1 MICDDVSRPV
11 GHGWIPAAC
20 GPKLMAY
27 FQRERDMDA
36 MPRAEDGCWTP
47 LRLIEALAARGDAP
61 AVLAMQG
68 EVAVPVPAARLAED
82 ARRLACGLVAAGMAP
97 GEAVGLHAP
106 NSPDWIAVRLAIG
119 ATGALP
125 MAIDDLTETA
135 SAEAIIAGAGCR
147 WVFASAAHAAELQP
161 RAGVRVVLVD
171 RPEDAAGWH
180 ALRAGT
186 AGPLP
191 APAPDAPALIVATSG
206 TTGAPKLF
214 TLTHANLTANLR
226 GVLAQG
232 LIGAGDRMLVPLPLH
247 HVYPFLVGLMTPVAA
262 GATIILPEAV
272 TGPLLVQAL
281 KGGRA
286 TIMIGVPRLYVA
298 LLTGLQARV
307 ASRGRAAR
315 LVFAG
320 LLEVATALRKGGLD
334 VGRRLFGTLHA
345 QMAPELRLMVS
356 GGAKLDAESTWMLE
370 ALGWRVASGYGLAE
384 TASLFTGNTP
394 AAQRVG
400 SEGRPIAAGT
410 RIRIAAPDALGIGEI
425 ELHGP
430 NVFDGY
436 RDNPEANAAAFT
448 ADGWFRTGDLG
459 RLDTDGFLHVT
470 GRSKELIV
478 LGGGK
483 NVMPEEVEA
492 AYAADP
498 AVAEIAVLERAGA
511 LVAVVLP
518 DAAALRAAGNSRP
531 EDVVRVAL
539 AAAGQDLPSYQRLA
553 GYVLARAPLPRT
565 RLGKIQRFLLP
576 ALYEDLLSGRAVA
589 APAPLDQADA
599 ALVAM
604 PGAREVWDILKTR
617 YPGKP
622 VAPDASPS
630 LDLGIDS
637 LEWMSLAVEIES
649 RIGLRLTEEEMA
661 GMTTLRA
668 LLERATD
675 GAPAPPARDPAA
687 LAAEVAA
694 GTAPPSPLVFP
705 LRAAGWALA
714 RGIGRAM
721 FDLRAT
727 GIDHVPRRGAFV
739 IVANHVSD
747 LDPGLVAAALP
758 FSAARRLWWSGAVER
773 LFMNRAARAFSRTF
787 QVFPVEERAPGQA
800 IAMARAVLARGDGL
814 VWFPESWRSPDGQ
827 LQRFLPGIGLVLD
840 GMADVTVVPAHI
852 TGAFEAMP
860 RDARLPRR
868 HPVHIAFGVPV
879 TVAALAGDA
888 TDPRQR
894 AEHLAAALRDRVAAM
909 APVPTPTP

>member
-1 MICDDVSRPV
+1 
-11 GHGWIPAAC
+11 
-20 GPKLMAY
+20 
-27 FQRERDMDA
+27 
-36 MPRAEDGCWTP
+36 MPRADDGCWTP
-47 LRLIEALAARGDAP
+47 LRLIAALEARGDAP

-68 EVAVPVPAARLAED
+68 DRATPVPAARLAED
-82 ARRLACGLVAAGMAP
+82 ARRLACGLIAAGMAP
-97 GEAVGLHAP
+97 AEPVALHAP
-106 NSPDWIAVRLAIG
+106 NSADWIAVRLAIG

-135 SAEAIIAGAGCR
+135 AAEGVIAGAGCR
-147 WVFASAAHAAELQP
+147 WVFASAAHAAEMQP
-161 RAGVRVVLVD
+161 RDGLRVVLVD
-171 RPEDAAGWH
+171 RPADAAGWH
-180 ALRAGT
+180 ALRA
-186 AGPLP
+186 ASPGPLP
-191 APAPDAPALIVATSG
+191 APAPDDPAMIVATSG
-206 TTGAPKLF
+206 TTGTPKLF

-232 LIGAGDRMLVPLPLH
+232 LIGSADRMLVPLPLH
-247 HVYPFLVGLMTPVAA
+247 HVYPFLVGLMTPIAA
-262 GATIILPEAV
+262 GATVILPEAV

-298 LLTGLQARV
+298 LLAGLRARV
-307 ASRGRAAR
+307 AARGRAAQ

-320 LLEVATALRKGGLD
+320 LLEVATALRKGGVD
-334 VGRRLFGTLHA
+334 VGRHLFGSLHA
-345 QMAPELRLMVS
+345 QMAPDLRLMVS
-356 GGAKLDAESTWMLE
+356 GGAKLDADSTWMLE

-394 AAQRVG
+394 GAQRVG

-410 RIRIAAPDALGIGEI
+410 QVRIAAPDALGIGEI

-470 GRSKELIV
+470 GRSKEMIV

-492 AYAADP
+492 AYAAHP
-498 AVAEIAVLERAGA
+498 AVKEIAVLERAGA

-518 DAAALRAAGNSRP
+518 DAAALRGTGNMRP
-531 EDVVRVAL
+531 EDVLRVAL
-539 AAAGQDLPSYQRLA
+539 TAAAQDLPSYQRLA
-553 GYVLARAPLPRT
+553 GYVLAREPLPRT
-565 RLGKIQRFLLP
+565 RLGKLQRFRLP
-576 ALYEDLLSGRAVA
+576 ALYDDLLSGRAAA
-589 APAPLDQADA
+589 APVPLNEADA

-604 PGAREVWDILKTR
+604 PGAREVWEILKAR

-622 VAPDASPS
+622 VAPDASPA

-637 LEWMSLAVEIES
+637 LEWISLAMEIES
-649 RIGLRLTEEEMA
+649 RIGLRLTEDEMA
-661 GMTTLRA
+661 GMDSLRA
-668 LLERATD
+668 LLQRATD
-675 GAPAPPARDPAA
+675 GAPAPVPRDPAQV
-687 LAAEVAA
+687 AAEVAA
-694 GTAPPSPLVFP
+694 ATTPPSPLVFP

-727 GIDHVPRRGAFV
+727 GAEAVPPSGPFV

-758 FSAARRLWWSGAVER
+758 FGAARRLWWAGAAER
-773 LFMNRAARAFSRTF
+773 LFANRFARGFSRTF
-787 QVFPVEERAPGQA
+787 QVFPVEERAPAQA
-800 IAMARAVLARGDGL
+800 IAMARALLARGDGL
-814 VWFPESWRSPDGQ
+814 VWFPESWRSPDGR

-840 GMADVTVVPAHI
+840 GMADVTVIPAHI
-852 TGAFEAMP
+852 AGAFEAMP

-868 HPVHIAFGVPV
+868 HPVRLVFGAPV
-879 TVAALAGDA
+879 QAGALASDAADARQRAEAMAETLRGLVAALAGA
-888 TDPRQR
+888 QPPS
-894 AEHLAAALRDRVAAM
+894 H
-909 APVPTPTP
+909 

>member
-1 MICDDVSRPV
+1 MPREGLDSSAVRPV
-11 GHGWIPAAC
+11 MQHQAGQGRPME
-20 GPKLMAY
+20 PT
-27 FQRERDMDA
+27 Q
-36 MPRAEDGCWTP
+36 CWTP
-47 LRLIEALAARGDAP
+47 GRLIAALEARGEAP
-61 AVLAMQG
+61 AIIAMQG
-68 EVAVPVPAARLAED
+68 ESPATWPAAAIARE
-82 ARRLACGLVAAGMAP
+82 ARRLASGLVAAGLAP
-97 GEAVGLHAP
+97 GDPVAIHAP
-106 NSPDWIAVRLAIG
+106 NSPDWIVVRLAIA

-135 SAEAIIAGAGCR
+135 TAETIIAGAGCR
-147 WVFASAAHAAELQP
+147 WLFASAAHAAELQL
-161 RAGVRVVLVD
+161 REGLRVVLLD
-171 RPEDAAGWH
+171 RPDDADGWH
-180 ALRAGT
+180 ALRAD
-186 AGPLP
+186 APGPLP
-191 APAPDAPALIVATSG
+191 DSPPDAPALVVATSG

-214 TLTHANLTANLR
+214 TLTHANLTANLD

-247 HVYPFLVGLMTPVAA
+247 HVYPFLVGLMTPIAA

-298 LLTGLQARV
+298 LLAGLQARV
-307 ASRGRAAR
+307 AARGRVAAA
-315 LVFAG
+315 VFAG
-320 LLEVATALRKGGLD
+320 LLEVATALRKGGVD
-334 VGRRLFGTLHA
+334 VGRRLFGSLHA

-410 RIRIAAPDALGIGEI
+410 QIRIAAPDPLGIGEI
-425 ELHGP
+425 ELRGP

-436 RDNPEANAAAFT
+436 RDNAEANAAAFT

-492 AYAADP
+492 AYAAHP
-498 AVAEIAVLERAGA
+498 AVAEIAVLERDGA
-511 LVAVVLP
+511 LVAIVLP
-518 DAAALRAAGNSRP
+518 DAGALRAAGNARP
-531 EDVVRVAL
+531 EDMLRVAL
-539 AAAGQDLPSYQRLA
+539 TAAAQDLPAYQRLA
-553 GYVLARAPLPRT
+553 GYVLGRDPLPRT
-565 RLGKIQRFLLP
+565 RLGKIQRFRLR
-576 ALYEDLLSGRAVA
+576 ALYDDLLAGRGAA
-589 APAPLDQADA
+589 APAPLSEADA

-604 PGAREVWDILKTR
+604 PGAAEVWEILKAR
-617 YPGKP
+617 YPAKP

-637 LEWMSLAVEIES
+637 LEWLSLAMEIEA
-649 RIGLRLTEEEMA
+649 RTGLRLTEDEMA
-661 GMTTLRA
+661 EMATIRA
-668 LLERATD
+668 LLERAGS
-675 GAPAPPARDPAA
+675 GAPPPPPRDPAV

-694 GTAPPSPLVFP
+694 ATTPPSPLLLPVRF
-705 LRAAGWALA
+705 AGWAAA

-721 FDLRAT
+721 FDLRAAGT
-727 GIDHVPRRGAFV
+727 QGIPRTGAFV

-758 FSAARRLWWSGAVER
+758 FGLTRRLWWSGAAER
-773 LFMNRAARAFSRTF
+773 LFVNRAARGFSRTF
-787 QVFPVEERAPGQA
+787 QVFPVEERAPAQA

-814 VWFPESWRSPDGQ
+814 VWFPESWRSPDGL

-840 GMADVTVVPAHI
+840 GMDDVTVIPAHI
-852 TGAFEAMP
+852 AGAFEAMP

-868 HPVHIAFGVPV
+868 HPVRIAFGPPV
-879 TVAALAGDA
+879 RAAALPGDA
-888 TDPRQR
+888 PDPRQR
-894 AEHLAAALRDRVAAM
+894 AEAMAAALHGLVAQA
-909 APVPTPTP
+909 ARGPALPG

>member
-1 MICDDVSRPV
+1 MNPT
-11 GHGWIPAAC
+11 
-20 GPKLMAY
+20 
-27 FQRERDMDA
+27 Q
-36 MPRAEDGCWTP
+36 CWTP
-47 LRLIEALAARGDAP
+47 GRLVAALEALGQAPAILAMRGDEAT
-61 AVLAMQG
+61 AWSAAT
-68 EVAVPVPAARLAED
+68 VAQE
-82 ARRLACGLVAAGMAP
+82 ARRLATGLRAAGLAP
-97 GEAVGLHAP
+97 GQVVAIHAP
-106 NSPDWIAVRLAIG
+106 NSPDWIIVRLAI
-119 ATGALP
+119 AVAGALP
-125 MAIDDLTETA
+125 MAIDDLTDTATAET
-135 SAEAIIAGAGCR
+135 IIASAGCR
-147 WVFASAAHAAELQP
+147 WLFASAAHAAGLQQ
-161 RAGVRVVLVD
+161 REGLRVVLVD
-171 RPEDAAGWH
+171 RPDAPDGWH
-180 ALRAGT
+180 ALRAESP
-186 AGPLP
+186 GPLP
-191 APAPDAPALIVATSG
+191 ACAPDDAALIVATSG

-214 TLTHANLTANLR
+214 TLTHANLTANLH

-247 HVYPFLVGLMTPVAA
+247 HVYPFLVGLMTPIAA

-272 TGPLLVQAL
+272 TGPQLVQAL

-298 LLTGLQARV
+298 LLAGLRARV
-307 ASRGRAAR
+307 AARGRIPAAI
-315 LVFAG
+315 FAG
-320 LLEVATALRKGGLD
+320 LLEVATALRKGGVN

-356 GGAKLDAESTWMLE
+356 GGAKLDADSTWMLE

-410 RIRIAAPDALGIGEI
+410 QIRIAAPDPIGIGEI
-425 ELHGP
+425 ELRGP
-430 NVFDGY
+430 NIFDGY

-492 AYAADP
+492 AYAAHP
-498 AVAEIAVLERAGA
+498 AVAEIAVLERDGA
-511 LVAVVLP
+511 LVAIVLP
-518 DAAALRAAGNSRP
+518 DAAALRAAGSARP
-531 EDVVRVAL
+531 EDVLRVAL
-539 AAAGQDLPSYQRLA
+539 VAAAQELPAYQRLA
-553 GYVLARAPLPRT
+553 GYVLARDPLPRT
-565 RLGKIQRFLLP
+565 RLGKIQRFRLRG
-576 ALYEDLLSGRAVA
+576 LYDDLLAGRGA
-589 APAPLDQADA
+589 ATPAPLSEADA
-599 ALVAM
+599 ALVAL
-604 PGAREVWDILKTR
+604 PGAAEVWHILKAR

-622 VAPDASPS
+622 VAPDASPA

-637 LEWMSLAVEIES
+637 LEWLSLAMEIEA
-649 RIGLRLTEEEMA
+649 RTGLRLTEDEMA
-661 GMTTLRA
+661 GMATIRA
-668 LLERATD
+668 LLLRASD
-675 GAPAPPARDPAA
+675 GAPAPAPRDTAL

-694 GTAPPSPLVFP
+694 ATTPPSPLVFP
-705 LRAAGWALA
+705 LRAAGWAAA

-727 GIDHVPRRGAFV
+727 GAEAIPRGGPFV

-758 FSAARRLWWSGAVER
+758 FARARRLWWSGAVER
-773 LFMNRAARAFSRTF
+773 LFVNRFARGFSRAF
-787 QVFPVEERAPGQA
+787 QVFPVDERAPAQA

-840 GMADVTVVPAHI
+840 GMAEVMVVPAHI
-852 TGAFEAMP
+852 EGAFEAMP

-868 HPVHIAFGVPV
+868 HPVRVAFGAPV
-879 TVAALAGDA
+879 RAGALMSDA
-888 TDPRQR
+888 PDARQR
-894 AEHLAAALRDRVAAM
+894 AEAMAAALHELVAATAQAR
-909 APVPTPTP
+909 APGSPAA

>member
-1 MICDDVSRPV
+1 M
-11 GHGWIPAAC
+11 GTT
-20 GPKLMAY
+20 
-27 FQRERDMDA
+27 
-36 MPRAEDGCWTP
+36 PRGDDGCWTP
-47 LRLIEALAARGDAP
+47 LRLIAALEARGDAP
-61 AVLAMQG
+61 GILAMHG
-68 EVAVPVPAARLAED
+68 EAATPWPAAALGQQARL
-82 ARRLACGLVAAGMAP
+82 LACGLAAAGMAP
-97 GEAVGLHAP
+97 GEPVALHAP
-106 NSPDWIAVRLAIG
+106 NSPDWIVVRLALG

-135 SAEAIIAGAGCR
+135 TAQAIIAGAGCR
-147 WVFASAAHAAELQP
+147 WVFASAAHAAELQA
-161 RAGVRVVLVD
+161 REGVRIVLVD
-171 RPEDAAGWH
+171 RPDDADGWR
-180 ALRAGT
+180 ALRADAPT
-186 AGPLP
+186 ALP
-191 APAPDAPALIVATSG
+191 VPSPDDPALIVATSG

-214 TLTHANLTANLR
+214 TLTHANLTANLA
-226 GVLAQG
+226 GVLAKG
-232 LIGAGDRMLVPLPLH
+232 LIGSGDRMLVPLPLH
-247 HVYPFLVGLMTPVAA
+247 HVYPFLVGLMTPIAA

-281 KGGRA
+281 KSGRA
-286 TIMIGVPRLYVA
+286 TIMVGVPRLYVA
-298 LLTGLQARV
+298 LLAGLQARV

-334 VGRRLFGTLHA
+334 IGRRLFGTLHA
-345 QMAPELRLMVS
+345 QMAPDLRLMVS

-410 RIRIAAPDALGIGEI
+410 QARIASPDALGIGEI
-425 ELHGP
+425 ELRGP

-448 ADGWFRTGDLG
+448 ADGWFRSGDLG

-470 GRSKELIV
+470 GRSKEMLV

-492 AYAADP
+492 AYGVHP
-498 AVAEIAVLERAGA
+498 AVKEIAVLERAGA

-518 DAAALRAAGNSRP
+518 DAAALRGAGNARP
-531 EDVVRVAL
+531 EDVLRVAL
-539 AAAGQDLPSYQRLA
+539 TAAAQDLPSYQRLA
-553 GYVLARAPLPRT
+553 GYVRAREPLPRT
-565 RLGKIQRFLLP
+565 RLGKVQRFLLP
-576 ALYEDLLSGRAVA
+576 ALYDDLLAGRTTQPA
-589 APAPLDQADA
+589 APLSETDA

-604 PGAREVWDILKTR
+604 PGAREVWEILKAR

-637 LEWMSLAVEIES
+637 LEWMSLAMEIEA
-649 RIGLRLTEEEMA
+649 RIGLRLTEDEMA
-661 GMTTLRA
+661 DMASLRA
-668 LLERATD
+668 LLLRATD
-675 GAPAPPARDPAA
+675 GAPAPPARDPAV

-694 GTAPPSPLVFP
+694 ATAPPSPLVFP
-705 LRAAGWALA
+705 LRVAGWALA

-721 FDLRAT
+721 FDLGAT
-727 GIDHVPRRGAFV
+727 GADAVPRTGGFI

-747 LDPGLVAAALP
+747 LDPGLIAAALP
-758 FSAARRLWWSGAVER
+758 FHAARRLWWSGAAER
-773 LFMNRAARAFSRTF
+773 LFANRAARAFSRTF

-827 LQRFLPGIGLVLD
+827 LQRFLPGIGLALD
-840 GMADVTVVPAHI
+840 GMNEVTVIPAHI
-852 TGAFEAMP
+852 AGAFEAMP

-868 HPVHIAFGVPV
+868 HPLRIAFGAPV
-879 TVAALAGDA
+879 KVAALASDA
-888 TDPRQR
+888 ADPRQR
-894 AEHLAAALRDRVAAM
+894 AEHMAEALRGRVVATAQAPAAAD
-909 APVPTPTP
+909 

>member
-1 MICDDVSRPV
+1 MEPT
-11 GHGWIPAAC
+11 P
-20 GPKLMAY
+20 
-27 FQRERDMDA
+27 
-36 MPRAEDGCWTP
+36 CWTP
-47 LRLIEALAARGDAP
+47 GRLIAALEARGDAP
-61 AVLAMQG
+61 AIVTMQG
-68 EVAVPVPAARLAED
+68 DAATPWPAAAIAGQVRL
-82 ARRLACGLVAAGMAP
+82 LATGLCAAGLAP
-97 GEAVGLHAP
+97 GEAVAIHAP
-106 NSPDWIAVRLAIG
+106 NSPDWIVVRLAI
-119 ATGALP
+119 AAAGALP

-135 SAEAIIAGAGCR
+135 AAEAIIAGAGCR
-147 WVFASAAHAAELQP
+147 WLFASAAHAAELQ
-161 RAGVRVVLVD
+161 RRDGLRVVLVD
-171 RPEDAAGWH
+171 RPADADGWH
-180 ALRAGT
+180 ALRA
-186 AGPLP
+186 AAPGPLP
-191 APAPDAPALIVATSG
+191 DPAPGDAALIVATSG

-214 TLTHANLTANLR
+214 TLTHANLTANLQ

-247 HVYPFLVGLMTPVAA
+247 HVYPFLVGLMTPIAA
-262 GATIILPEAV
+262 RATIILPEAV

-298 LLTGLQARV
+298 LLAGLQARI
-307 ASRGRAAR
+307 AARGRAAA

-320 LLEVATALRKGGLD
+320 LLEVATALRKGGMD

-410 RIRIAAPDALGIGEI
+410 QVRIAQPDALGIGEI
-425 ELHGP
+425 ELRGP

-448 ADGWFRTGDLG
+448 TDGWFRTGDLG
-459 RLDTDGFLHVT
+459 RVDTDGFLHVT

-498 AVAEIAVLERAGA
+498 AIGEIAVLERDGA
-511 LVAVVLP
+511 LVAIVLP
-518 DAAALRAAGNSRP
+518 DAAALRGAGAARP
-531 EDVVRVAL
+531 EDVLRVAL
-539 AAAGQDLPSYQRLA
+539 TAAAQDLPSYQRLA
-553 GYVLARAPLPRT
+553 GYVLAREALPRT
-565 RLGKIQRFLLP
+565 RLGKIQRFRLP
-576 ALYEDLLSGRAVA
+576 ALYDDLLAGRTAA
-589 APAPLDQADA
+589 APQPLNESDA

-604 PGAREVWDILKTR
+604 PGAAAVWEILKAR

-637 LEWMSLAVEIES
+637 LEWLSLAMEIEA
-649 RIGLRLTEEEMA
+649 RTGLRLTEDEMA
-661 GMTTLRA
+661 EMTTIRA
-668 LLERATD
+668 LLLRASD
-675 GAPAPPARDPAA
+675 GAPAPAPRDPALA
-687 LAAEVAA
+687 AAEVAA
-694 GTAPPSPLVFP
+694 ATTPPSPLVFP
-705 LRAAGWALA
+705 LRVAGWAAA

-727 GIDHVPRRGAFV
+727 GADSVPRSGPFV

-758 FSAARRLWWSGAVER
+758 FGVARRLWWSGAAER
-773 LFMNRAARAFSRTF
+773 LFVNRVARGFSRTF
-787 QVFPVEERAPGQA
+787 QVFPVEERAPAQA
-800 IAMARAVLARGDGL
+800 IAMARAVLAREDGL

-840 GMADVTVVPAHI
+840 GMDDVTVIPAHI
-852 TGAFEAMP
+852 AGAFEAMP

-868 HPVHIAFGVPV
+868 HPVRVAFGAPV
-879 TVAALAGDA
+879 RAAALRSDA
-888 TDPRQR
+888 PDARQR
-894 AEHLAAALRDRVAAM
+894 AEAVAQALHDLVAEVARGR
-909 APVPTPTP
+909 PPNG

>member
-1 MICDDVSRPV
+1 MEPT
-11 GHGWIPAAC
+11 
-20 GPKLMAY
+20 L
-27 FQRERDMDA
+27 
-36 MPRAEDGCWTP
+36 CWTP
-47 LRLIEALAARGDAP
+47 GRLIAALEARGDAP
-61 AVLAMQG
+61 AIVTMQG
-68 EVAVPVPAARLAED
+68 DAATALAAAAIAQQALRLAT
-82 ARRLACGLVAAGMAP
+82 GLHAAGLGP
-97 GEAVGLHAP
+97 GDAVAIHAP
-106 NSPDWIAVRLAIG
+106 NSPDWIIVRLAIA

-135 SAEAIIAGAGCR
+135 TAEGIIAGAGCR
-147 WVFASAAHAAELQP
+147 WVFASAAHAAQMQP
-161 RAGVRVVLVD
+161 RDGLRLVLVD
-171 RPEDAAGWH
+171 RPEDPGGWH
-180 ALRAGT
+180 ALRAAT
-186 AGPLP
+186 PGPLHEP
-191 APAPDAPALIVATSG
+191 SPGDAALIVATSG

-214 TLTHANLTANLR
+214 TLTHANLTANLQ

-247 HVYPFLVGLMTPVAA
+247 HVYPFLVGLMTPIAA
-262 GATIILPEAV
+262 GAAIILPEAV
-272 TGPLLVQAL
+272 TGPQLVQAL

-298 LLTGLQARV
+298 LLAGLQARV
-307 ASRGRAAR
+307 AARGRAAA

-320 LLEVATALRKGGLD
+320 LLEVATALRKGGMD

-345 QMAPELRLMVS
+345 QMAPDLRLMVS

-400 SEGRPIAAGT
+400 SEGRPVAAGT
-410 RIRIAAPDALGIGEI
+410 QVRIVQPDALGIGEI
-425 ELHGP
+425 DLRGP

-436 RDNPEANAAAFT
+436 RDNPEANATAFT

-492 AYAADP
+492 AYAAHP
-498 AVAEIAVLERAGA
+498 AVAEVGVLERDGA
-511 LVAVVLP
+511 LVAIVLP
-518 DAAALRAAGNSRP
+518 DAAALRAAGTARP
-531 EDVVRVAL
+531 DDVLRVAL
-539 AAAGQDLPSYQRLA
+539 TAAAQDLPSYQRLA
-553 GYVLARAPLPRT
+553 GYVLAREALPRT
-565 RLGKIQRFLLP
+565 RLGKIQRFRLP
-576 ALYEDLLSGRAVA
+576 ALYDDLLAGRAAA
-589 APAPLDQADA
+589 APQPLTEADA
-599 ALVAM
+599 ALVAL
-604 PGAREVWDILKTR
+604 PGAAVVWDILRAR

-637 LEWMSLAVEIES
+637 LEWLSLAMEIEA
-649 RIGLRLTEEEMA
+649 RAGLRLTEDEMA
-661 GMTTLRA
+661 EMTTIRA
-668 LLERATD
+668 LLLRASD
-675 GAPAPPARDPAA
+675 GAPAPAPRDPAL

-694 GTAPPSPLVFP
+694 ATTPPSPLVFP
-705 LRAAGWALA
+705 LRAAGWAAA

-727 GIDHVPRRGAFV
+727 GADSVPRRGGFV

-758 FSAARRLWWSGAVER
+758 FGAARRLWWSGAAER
-773 LFMNRAARAFSRTF
+773 LFVNRVTRAFSRTF
-787 QVFPVEERAPGQA
+787 QVFPVEERAPAQA

-840 GMADVTVVPAHI
+840 GLDDVVVIPAHI
-852 TGAFEAMP
+852 AGAFEAMP
-860 RDARLPRR
+860 REARLPRR
-868 HPVHIAFGVPV
+868 HPVRIIFGAPV
-879 TVAALAGDA
+879 RAAALAVQAPDA
-888 TDPRQR
+888 RAR
-894 AEHLAAALRDRVAAM
+894 AEAVAESLRALVAAT
-909 APVPTPTP
+909 AGRPGAG

>member
-1 MICDDVSRPV
+1 
-11 GHGWIPAAC
+11 
-20 GPKLMAY
+20 
-27 FQRERDMDA
+27 MD
-36 MPRAEDGCWTP
+36 PTQCWTP
-47 LRLIEALAARGDAP
+47 GRLVAALEARGDAP
-61 AVLAMQG
+61 AILAMRG
-68 EVAVPVPAARLAED
+68 DEATAWFAMDVAREV
-82 ARRLACGLVAAGMAP
+82 RRLASGLNAAGIAP
-97 GEAVGLHAP
+97 GEAVAIHAP
-106 NSPDWIAVRLAIG
+106 NSPDWIVVRLAL
-119 ATGALP
+119 ALAGALP

-135 SAEAIIAGAGCR
+135 TAETIIANAGCR
-147 WVFASAAHAAELQP
+147 WLFASAAHAAELQQ
-161 RAGVRVVLVD
+161 REGLRVVLVD
-171 RPEDAAGWH
+171 QPDAPEGWH
-180 ALRAGT
+180 ALRAESP
-186 AGPLP
+186 GPLVDP
-191 APAPDAPALIVATSG
+191 APGDAALIVATSG

-214 TLTHANLTANLR
+214 TLTHANLTANLD

-232 LIGAGDRMLVPLPLH
+232 LIGVGDRMLVPLPLH
-247 HVYPFLVGLMTPVAA
+247 HVYPFLVGLMTPIAA
-262 GATIILPEAV
+262 GAAIILPEAV
-272 TGPLLVQAL
+272 TGPQLVAAL

-298 LLTGLQARV
+298 LLAGLQARV
-307 ASRGRAAR
+307 AARGRVPAAI
-315 LVFAG
+315 FAG
-320 LLEVATALRKGGLD
+320 LLDVATALRKGGVD

-356 GGAKLDAESTWMLE
+356 GGAKLDADSTWMLE

-410 RIRIAAPDALGIGEI
+410 QIRIASPDALGIGEI
-425 ELHGP
+425 ELRGP

-492 AYAADP
+492 VYAAHP
-498 AVAEIAVLERAGA
+498 AVAEIAVLERDGA
-511 LVAVVLP
+511 LVAILLP
-518 DAAALRAAGNSRP
+518 DAAALRAAGNARP
-531 EDVVRVAL
+531 EDVLRVAL
-539 AAAGQDLPSYQRLA
+539 VAAAQDLPSYQRLA
-553 GYVLARAPLPRT
+553 GYVLARDPLPRT
-565 RLGKIQRFLLP
+565 RLGKIQRFRLR
-576 ALYEDLLSGRAVA
+576 ALYDDLLAGRGA
-589 APAPLDQADA
+589 ATPAPLSKADA

-604 PGAREVWDILKTR
+604 PGAAEVWEILKAR

-622 VAPDASPS
+622 VAPDASPA

-637 LEWMSLAVEIES
+637 LEWLSLAMEIEA
-649 RIGLRLTEEEMA
+649 RTGLRLTEDEMA
-661 GMTTLRA
+661 EMATLRA
-668 LLERATD
+668 LLERASN
-675 GAPAPPARDPAA
+675 GAPPAPPRDAAA
-687 LAAEVAA
+687 LAAEVVAA
-694 GTAPPSPLVFP
+694 TTPPSPLVFP
-705 LRAAGWALA
+705 LRVAGWAAA

-727 GIDHVPRRGAFV
+727 GIDTIPRSGPFV

-758 FSAARRLWWSGAVER
+758 FGLARRLWWSGAAER
-773 LFMNRAARAFSRTF
+773 LFVNRFARGFSRTF
-787 QVFPVEERAPGQA
+787 QVFPVEESAPAQA

-840 GMADVTVVPAHI
+840 GMDDVTVIPAHI
-852 TGAFEAMP
+852 AGAFEAMP

-868 HPVHIAFGVPV
+868 HPVRIAFGAPV
-879 TVAALAGDA
+879 RAATLRSDA
-888 TDPRQR
+888 ADARQR
-894 AEHLAAALRDRVAAM
+894 AEAMAASLRGLVAATK
-909 APVPTPTP
+909 AEARSA

>member
-1 MICDDVSRPV
+1 MPVAATARP
-11 GHGWIPAAC
+11 
-20 GPKLMAY
+20 
-27 FQRERDMDA
+27 ER
-36 MPRAEDGCWTP
+36 P
-47 LRLIEALAARGDAP
+47 LRFAQLPPLPLECGEVLPHPTVAYHLDGTINAARD
-61 AVLAMQG
+61 
-68 EVAVPVPAARLAED
+68 
-82 ARRLACGLVAAGMAP
+82 
-97 GEAVGLHAP
+97 
-106 NSPDWIAVRLAIG
+106 N
-119 ATGALP
+119 
-125 MAIDDLTETA
+125 
-135 SAEAIIAGAGCR
+135 
-147 WVFASAAHAAELQP
+147 
-161 RAGVRVVLVD
+161 VVLVLHALTGSA
-171 RPEDAAGWH
+171 DAAGGWWE
-180 ALRAGT
+180 
-186 AGPLP
+186 
-191 APAPDAPALIVATSG
+191 
-206 TTGAPKLF
+206 
-214 TLTHANLTANLR
+214 
-226 GVLAQG
+226 G
-232 LIGAGDRMLVPLPLH
+232 LIGPGDRMLVPLPLH
-247 HVYPFLVGLMTPVAA
+247 HVYPFLVGLMTPFAV
-262 GATIILPEAV
+262 GATLILPEAV
-272 TGPLLVQAL
+272 TGPSLVQAL

-298 LLTGLQARV
+298 LLAGLQARV

-320 LLEVATALRKGGLD
+320 LLEVATALRKGGVD

-410 RIRIAAPDALGIGEI
+410 QIRIAAPDALGIGEI
-425 ELHGP
+425 ELRGP

-470 GRSKELIV
+470 GRSKEMIV

-492 AYAADP
+492 AYAAHP
-498 AVAEIAVLERAGA
+498 AIREVAVLERAGA

-518 DAAALRAAGNSRP
+518 DLAALRASGTARP

-539 AAAGQDLPSYQRLA
+539 TAAAQDLPSYQRLA
-553 GYVLARAPLPRT
+553 GYVLARDPLPRT
-565 RLGKIQRFLLP
+565 RLGKVQRFLLP
-576 ALYEDLLSGRAVA
+576 ALYDDLLAGRAVT
-589 APAPLDQADA
+589 APAPLNEADA
-599 ALVAM
+599 ALVAT
-604 PGAREVWDILKTR
+604 PGAREVWEILKAR

-622 VAPDASPS
+622 VAPDASPA

-637 LEWMSLAVEIES
+637 LEWVSLAMEIEA
-649 RIGLRLTEEEMA
+649 RTGLRLTEDEMA
-661 GMTTLRA
+661 AMTTLRA
-668 LLERATD
+668 LLERATQ
-675 GAPAPPARDPAA
+675 GAPAPAARDPAA

-727 GIDHVPRRGAFV
+727 GTGQVPRSGAFV

-747 LDPGLVAAALP
+747 LDPGLIAGALP
-758 FSAARRLWWSGAVER
+758 FGAARRLWWSGAVER
-773 LFMNRAARAFSRTF
+773 LFVNRVARAFSRTF

-840 GMADVTVVPAHI
+840 GMAEVTVVPAHI
-852 TGAFEAMP
+852 AGAFEAMP

-868 HPVHIAFGVPV
+868 HPVRLAFGAPV
-879 TVAALAGDA
+879 KVAALASDA
-888 TDPRQR
+888 AAPRQR
-894 AEHLAAALRDRVAAM
+894 AEAMAEALRALVVATAQRDTS
-909 APVPTPTP
+909 A